1 VVYFFYPETAYRS
14 LEEMDTV
21 FHNTDSYLGVVKQA
35 KILPR
40 RYGKNGELLINYE
53 DTEEHRRS
61 SITTG
66 AMREAAERNR
76 SVVEKGTVEKDGKA
90 ADPKDDDSEETART

>member
-1 VVYFFYPETAYRS
+1 
-14 LEEMDTV
+14 MDTV
-21 FHNTDSYLGVVKQA
+21 FHNTDSYLGVVHQA

-61 SITTG
+61 SIATG
-66 AMREAAERNR
+66 AMREATSRNR
-76 SVVEKGTVEKDGKA
+76 SVVEKGAVEKDGNGGDAFAPKA
-90 ADPKDDDSEETART
+90 DDSEETAET